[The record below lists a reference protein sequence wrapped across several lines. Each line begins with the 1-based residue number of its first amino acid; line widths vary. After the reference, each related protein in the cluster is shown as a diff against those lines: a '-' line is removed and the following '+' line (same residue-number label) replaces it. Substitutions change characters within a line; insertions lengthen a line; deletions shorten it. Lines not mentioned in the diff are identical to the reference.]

1 MFAEL
6 NKSICKVCKKG
17 FVMKPNNRKIQKHTC
32 GMCGYKKED
41 QIKALEHEMLF
52 VYHGI

>member
-6 NKSICKVCKKG
+6 NKSICKVCKC
-17 FVMKPNNRKIQKHTC
+17 N
-32 GMCGYKKED
+32 YKQED
-41 QIKALEHEMLF
+41 RIKALEHEILF